1 MAVVL
6 VLFPQPFFSCDA
18 ETAGESIRFNT
29 AVQGITEEGESASGF
44 ETAKGWEVTL
54 ASAHAVF
61 GPIYLFGGEPMASV
75 TPLDALIGGV
85 ASACPTHAQF
95 DYGAVL
101 GEVLDQYVVDLLAE
115 KPTST
120 GQIDGQAGT
129 CHSAEVHLH
138 PQGDQGLRVAGG
150 ADSAELLDGASIR
163 LEGTAEKDDES
174 IPFRA
179 LITIPDEGTARIV
192 QNIAADAELED
203 VSDKPGKIVIQAL
216 LDVWFSE
223 VDFPTLTETDEDG
236 NYLFTQDTQAWT
248 ALVQAIRNRYAYRVV
263 WSKK

>member
-44 ETAKGWEVTL
+44 ETAKGWEMTL

-61 GPIYLFGGEPMASV
+61 GPVYL
-75 TPLDALIGGV
+75 
-85 ASACPTHAQF
+85 
-95 DYGAVL
+95 Y
-101 GEVLDQYVVDLLAE
+101 
-115 KPTST
+115 
-120 GQIDGQAGT
+120 
-129 CHSAEVHLH
+129 
-138 PQGDQGLRVAGG
+138 G

-163 LEGTAEKDDES
+163 LEGTAEKNDES

-192 QNIAADAELED
+192 QNIAADTELED
-203 VSDKPGKIVIQAL
+203 VSDKPGKIVVQAL

-223 VDFPTLTETDEDG
+223 VDFSTLTETDEDG
-236 NYLFTQDTQAWT
+236 NYLFTEDTQAWT